1 MRNLLL
7 YLAAATTTVL
17 AATSCSKSNPTISD
31 NGRIERI
38 AIPLSDPGISQAQ
51 IRTADSLLD
60 ANHIRHNNLRYYQ
73 FYETGTGAFHDVN
86 VTADQYANG
95 LRIFNL
101 QKVFAFRNGVLVYG
115 DTTMTHGTMLDTVAS
130 LPLSRLRS
138 LYSTALH
145 KNRHLYRVNYTDS
158 AYLAEFG
165 YVNTTP
171 FGPQQTLVKAWRVSI
186 KRAGQPNNT
195 AYALPDGYFDDH
207 TGDCLPGISTTVSI
221 D

>member
-7 YLAAATTTVL
+7 YLAAAATTVL
-17 AATSCSKSNPTISD
+17 TASSCSKSSPTVVD

-38 AIPLSDPGISQAQ
+38 TIPLSDPGISQTR

-73 FYETGTGAFHDVN
+73 FYETGSGADHDVTI
-86 VTADQYANG
+86 TADQYANG

-115 DTTMTHGTMLDTVAS
+115 DTTMTHGTTPDTVAS
-130 LPLSRLRS
+130 MPLSRLRS
-138 LYSTALH
+138 LYSTLLH
-145 KNRHLYRVNYTDS
+145 RTRNLYHVNYTDS

-171 FGPQQTLVKAWRVSI
+171 FGPQQTFVKGWRVSI
-186 KRAGQPNNT
+186 KRAGLPNNT
-195 AYALPDGYFDDH
+195 AYAFPDGYFDDH
-207 TGDCLPGISTTVSI
+207 TGDGLPSISTTVVVE
-221 D
+221 